1 METVKRYFQE
11 ASNVFTIYIVEQRF
25 VVGQGNEYF
34 KSYRGTPNFISTE
47 ESLKNNINK
56 ILYWTQKHIPNI
68 AEIIKMCFFSKKSVG
83 IMEII
88 TELSKLFSVQE
99 HQAAGPEVIDPIII
113 QEGEISAKSLAQ
125 LVALHKSSILRPAII
140 ILLKDNDFDRAK
152 KILSG
157 CPHGI
162 NVKMIRNS
170 GKAEIYKIINNG
182 VENID
187 DFIDAFSNQC
197 FSTCSHTPRKLLLN
211 EEWAENSIIKL
222 YSPSIFKIRSNL
234 LFDEKDEIRGDINT
248 LILDF
253 EKKALENQNESVLLK
268 SFECML
274 KLFRVYCNDFGGN
287 DLIDS
292 ETIAKNLNNEL
303 LLAHVYR
310 YSSLFS
316 NRRES
321 IQTEQ
326 LQYAENVFRNNSV
339 EDHAI
344 YCMNNRLVNTFYTDH
359 INIHDFADMQTEA
372 VNNVSGLVGMSIIYN
387 NVGVAHL
394 YNGYVTEALEYFKKG
409 IDYSRDRIVQNLGLK
424 SNMLIAKAYS
434 FEQVPETDIRFLVN
448 NVFDVMGVNK
458 LPFISANYII
468 NAISIAL
475 RQHPGLTTELM
486 KHYPILKLLQNAFDS
501 NIMGSGSLSTL
512 VMMLKTDFP
521 EFKTENLSCPN
532 IVSRLSGIKANF
544 LLNHGYNP
552 IIFNA
557 WL

>member
-11 ASNVFTIYIVEQRF
+11 ISNVFTIYIVEQRF

-47 ESLKNNINK
+47 ESLRNNINK
-56 ILYWTQKHIPNI
+56 VLYWTQKHIPNI

-125 LVALHKSSILRPAII
+125 LVTLHKSSILRPAII

-222 YSPSIFKIRSNL
+222 YSPSIFKIR
-234 LFDEKDEIRGDINT
+234 R
-248 LILDF
+248 
-253 EKKALENQNESVLLK
+253 
-268 SFECML
+268 
-274 KLFRVYCNDFGGN
+274 
-287 DLIDS
+287 
-292 ETIAKNLNNEL
+292 
-303 LLAHVYR
+303 
-310 YSSLFS
+310 
-316 NRRES
+316 
-321 IQTEQ
+321 
-326 LQYAENVFRNNSV
+326 
-339 EDHAI
+339 
-344 YCMNNRLVNTFYTDH
+344 
-359 INIHDFADMQTEA
+359 
-372 VNNVSGLVGMSIIYN
+372 
-387 NVGVAHL
+387 
-394 YNGYVTEALEYFKKG
+394 
-409 IDYSRDRIVQNLGLK
+409 
-424 SNMLIAKAYS
+424 
-434 FEQVPETDIRFLVN
+434 
-448 NVFDVMGVNK
+448 
-458 LPFISANYII
+458 
-468 NAISIAL
+468 
-475 RQHPGLTTELM
+475 
-486 KHYPILKLLQNAFDS
+486 
-501 NIMGSGSLSTL
+501 
-512 VMMLKTDFP
+512 
-521 EFKTENLSCPN
+521 
-532 IVSRLSGIKANF
+532 
-544 LLNHGYNP
+544 
-552 IIFNA
+552 
-557 WL
+557 